1 MRELDSRTGIFT
13 TRNGVR
19 EEIRIEHA
27 DYRLL
32 DIYASWTPERRLQAV
47 ADMMRAARETMTAGV
62 RQQHPDWTDAEVK
75 REVSWMQRLIC
86 SPR

>member
-1 MRELDSRTGIFT
+1 MQELDSRTGIFT

-19 EEIRIEHA
+19 EEIRIERS

-32 DIYASWTPERRLQAV
+32 DISASWTPARRMKAV
-47 ADMMRAARETMTAGV
+47 ADMMRAAREIMTAGV

-75 REVSWMQRLIC
+75 REVARRYC
-86 SPR
+86 GYGD

>member
-1 MRELDSRTGIFT
+1 MQELDSRTGIFT

-19 EEIRIEHA
+19 EEIRIERQ

-32 DIYASWTPERRLQAV
+32 DIYASWTPARRLKAV

-62 RQQHPDWTDAEVK
+62 RQQHPDWSDAEVK
-75 REVSWMQRLIC
+75 REVAR
-86 SPR
+86 RYRGYGD